1 MGTHKQIYYQIVFGT
16 KHRQPTIARE
26 YDEYLYR
33 YITGIIKE
41 KNCHLYR
48 INGIE
53 DHVHIVSDLHP
64 TIRLSDYVKDI
75 KVASNE
81 WIKNSGLFPLF
92 TGWADGYGV
101 FTYSIREK
109 EMIINYVKN
118 QKEHHQHETFYDEYK
133 RLLIEN
139 GIEFNEKYMLE

>member
-16 KHRQPTIARE
+16 KYRQPTIARE
-26 YDEYLYR
+26 HDENLYR
-33 YITGIIKE
+33 YITGIAKE
-41 KNCHLYR
+41 KKCHLFR

-53 DHVHIVSDLHP
+53 DYIHIVSDLHP

-92 TGWADGYGV
+92 TGWQIDTV
-101 FTYSIREK
+101 LSRIQSEK
-109 EMIINYVKN
+109 K
-118 QKEHHQHETFYDEYK
+118 T
-133 RLLIEN
+133 
-139 GIEFNEKYMLE
+139 